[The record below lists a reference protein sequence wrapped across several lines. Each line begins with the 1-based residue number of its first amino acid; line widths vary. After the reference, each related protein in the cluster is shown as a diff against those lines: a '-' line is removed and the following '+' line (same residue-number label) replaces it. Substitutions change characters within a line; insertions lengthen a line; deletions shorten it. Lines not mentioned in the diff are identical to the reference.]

1 MARSS
6 SAADFEIITSGV
18 AEQKTPGSALN
29 KTVAALALYG
39 YRKAPSLSTV
49 THPEYGK
56 LFLYE
61 FKATPFG
68 DLVLTAGG
76 SVWPTLDKVSDLP
89 IASGVPGR
97 FAVAAVEQDLPE
109 SASSAV
115 ARGQKAGDRWA
126 QRFESPPAIR
136 APRPS
141 RASEAPVHIVH
152 EAAPEVV
159 AEVVERGY
167 PAVKYGRGRPQV
179 FGPRLP
185 AGFGESAPEPE
196 PEHYGPA
203 WYGDSEPSVQAWEA
217 PRAAAAK
224 APRQP
229 RAPRAVAAPAPAA
242 GGGGDAAFLAAMQSL
257 ISQM

>member
-1 MARSS
+1 MARSTS
-6 SAADFEIITSGV
+6 SADFEIITSGV

-61 FKATPFG
+61 FKDTPFG

-97 FAVAAVEQDLPE
+97 FAVAAVEQDLPA

-126 QRFESPPAIR
+126 SRFESPPTIR

-152 EAAPEVV
+152 EAAPEVI
-159 AEVVERGY
+159 AKVVERGY

-196 PEHYGPA
+196 PVYVAPEPVYAPA
-203 WYGDSEPSVQAWEA
+203 PV
-217 PRAAAAK
+217 RAA
-224 APRQP
+224 RQP